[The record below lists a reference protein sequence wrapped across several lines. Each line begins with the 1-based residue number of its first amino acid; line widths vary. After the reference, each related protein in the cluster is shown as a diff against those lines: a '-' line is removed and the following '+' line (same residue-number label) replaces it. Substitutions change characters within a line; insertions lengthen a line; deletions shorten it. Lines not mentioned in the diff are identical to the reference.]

1 MILLEINGKAVEV
14 NTGMRFL
21 KELNKKFTYE
31 VSGISI
37 GFGLRRA
44 LIDIEMGDPTI
55 LIDLIEAGTRNSKN
69 YKPTTE
75 AIEDFLDNYEGDYA
89 ELLGQF
95 ETELQES
102 NATKNLYAQ
111 ILKENA
117 QEQSAQTKSTTK
129 KTTKK

>member
-14 NTGMRFL
+14 HTGMRFL

-44 LIDIEMGDPTI
+44 LIDIEIGDPTI
-55 LIDLIEAGTRNSKN
+55 LIDLIEAGTRNAKG

-75 AIEDFLDNYEGDYA
+75 AIEDFLDNYDGDYV
-89 ELLGQF
+89 ELLKQF
-95 ETELQES
+95 EDELKES

-111 ILKENA
+111 IQAENVEA
-117 QEQSAQTKSTTK
+117 QAEAKKSTTK

>member
-1 MILLEINGKAVEV
+1 MILLEINGKEVEV
-14 NTGMRFL
+14 HTGMRFL

-55 LIDLIEAGTRNSKN
+55 LIDLIEAGTRNAKN
-69 YKPTTE
+69 KPTTE
-75 AIEDFLDNYEGDYA
+75 AIEDFLDNYEGDYND
-89 ELLGQF
+89 LLKQF
-95 ETELQES
+95 EDELQES

-111 ILKENA
+111 ILKENNQA
-117 QEQSAQTKSTTK
+117 QAETAKSTTK